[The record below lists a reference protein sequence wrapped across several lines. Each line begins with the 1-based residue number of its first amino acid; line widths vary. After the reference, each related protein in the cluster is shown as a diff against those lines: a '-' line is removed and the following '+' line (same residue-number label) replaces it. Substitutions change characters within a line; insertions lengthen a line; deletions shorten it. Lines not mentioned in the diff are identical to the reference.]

1 MIAKFAAFWGAERS
15 PARSHLAMNTRSL
28 RFPIPQPFSGGMM
41 PLVLGL
47 FAAALGALSVLAP
60 WTIGLL
66 CAIAILVLSA
76 VESNLFLL
84 GVIFL
89 IPVGWSTRISFPLGG
104 GAAHLDFATTA
115 RLIVFVGFF
124 TGRMLRGRLDLRK
137 LWREPLTRATF
148 VLAGVAFAS
157 VIFGGYGLTYG
168 SLRALVRLLSY
179 IGFYLFLVLW
189 VNSRQRLR
197 TVAFMILSSTIL
209 VAVFGIFQEIVGDY
223 TAFWLYLNPPP
234 DLFPPM
240 EHRVPSFLNYS
251 NSLAGYLN
259 LVLPFALAGC
269 FLGKENWKRL
279 SAWTVGLGTV
289 TLACTQSVGGLV
301 AFSCVIV
308 AAAYAF
314 IKSRPRR
321 ALLLVGVLV
330 FALGF
335 YAARETLNP
344 AHVEASVGY
353 DAGTRLILWDTAWNL
368 FVHSPIIGV
377 GWGNFVE
384 IYGSYLS
391 SFPWIPPGVFE
402 AHNIYLQF
410 LAETGVV
417 GFTVFFLFIFRAWRQ
432 GLRQLRFA
440 RDVFD
445 KALGFGVLGAIITM
459 LVHGIVDFLFQAS
472 NQFGTLF
479 WALVALLV
487 VSVRLQGETTDGSLG
502 LSSAR
507 G

>member
-1 MIAKFAAFWGAERS
+1 
-15 PARSHLAMNTRSL
+15 
-28 RFPIPQPFSGGMM
+28 MM
-41 PLVLGL
+41 PLILGL
-47 FAAALGALSVLAP
+47 LAAALAALFVLAP
-60 WTIGLL
+60 WGVGLL

-76 VESNLFLL
+76 FECTPFLL

-89 IPVGWSTRISFPLGG
+89 IPVGWSARISFPLGG
-104 GAAHLDFATTA
+104 GAARLDFATTA

-124 TGRMLRGRLDLRK
+124 MGRMLRGQLDFRRLWK
-137 LWREPLTRATF
+137 EPLTRGTLA
-148 VLAGVAFAS
+148 LAGAAFAS
-157 VIFGGYGLTYG
+157 VILGGYGLTYG

-179 IGFYLFLVLW
+179 IGFYLFLVFW

-223 TAFWLYLNPPP
+223 TAFWLYLNPPE
-234 DLFPPM
+234 DLFLPM

-269 FLGKENWKRL
+269 FLGKGNWKKL
-279 SAWTVGLGTV
+279 SAWTMGLGVV

-301 AFSCVIV
+301 AFGCVIV
-308 AAAYAF
+308 AAGYVF
-314 IKSRPRR
+314 IRSRPKR
-321 ALLLVGVLV
+321 ALLLVGLLVL
-330 FALGF
+330 ALGF

-344 AHVEASVGY
+344 AHIGESVGY
-353 DAGTRLILWDTAWNL
+353 DAATRLLLWDTAWNL

-377 GWGNFVE
+377 GWGNFTE

-391 SFPWIPPGVFE
+391 SFSWIPPGVFE
-402 AHNIYLQF
+402 VHNIYLQF
-410 LAETGVV
+410 LAETGLV

-432 GLRQLRFA
+432 GLRQLRIA
-440 RDVFD
+440 PDVFD
-445 KALGFGVLGAIITM
+445 KALAFGVLGAIMTM
-459 LVHGIVDFLFQAS
+459 LVHGFVDFLFQVS

-479 WALVALLV
+479 WALLALLI
-487 VSVRLQGETTDGSLG
+487 VSARLQSETAGGSLG
-502 LSSAR
+502 VSPAR
-507 G
+507 L

>member
-1 MIAKFAAFWGAERS
+1 
-15 PARSHLAMNTRSL
+15 
-28 RFPIPQPFSGGMM
+28 M
-41 PLVLGL
+41 PLILGL
-47 FAAALGALSVLAP
+47 FAAALGALFVLDP
-60 WTIGLL
+60 WCIGLL
-66 CAIAILVLSA
+66 GAIAILVLSA
-76 VESNLFLL
+76 VESSSFLL

-89 IPVGWSTRISFPLGG
+89 IPVGWSARISFPLGS

-115 RLIVFVGFF
+115 RLIVFVGLFM
-124 TGRMLRGRLDLRK
+124 GRMLRGQLDLRGI
-137 LWREPLTRATF
+137 WREPLTRGTLA
-148 VLAGVAFAS
+148 LAGVAFVS

-168 SLRALVRLLSY
+168 SLRALVRLFSY

-197 TVAFMILSSTIL
+197 AVALMILSYTIL

-223 TAFWLYLNPPP
+223 TTFWLYLNPPP
-234 DLFPPM
+234 DLFQPM

-269 FLGKENWKRL
+269 FLGKENWKKL
-279 SAWTVGLGTV
+279 SAWTVGLGAV
-289 TLACTQSVGGLV
+289 ALACTQSVGGLV
-301 AFSCVIV
+301 AFCCVIV
-308 AAAYAF
+308 VAAYVF

-321 ALLLVGVLV
+321 ALLLVGVLAL
-330 FALGF
+330 ALGF

-344 AHVEASVGY
+344 AHIGTSIGYEAG
-353 DAGTRLILWDTAWNL
+353 ARFLLWDTAWNL

-384 IYGSYLS
+384 IYGSHLS
-391 SFPWIPPGVFE
+391 YFSWIPPGAFE
-402 AHNIYLQF
+402 VHNIYLQF
-410 LAETGVV
+410 LAETGLV
-417 GFTVFFLFIFRAWRQ
+417 GFTVFFLFIFGAWQQ
-432 GLRQLRFA
+432 GLRQLRFS

-445 KALGFGVLGAIITM
+445 KALAFGVLGAIITM
-459 LVHGIVDFLFQAS
+459 LVHGVVDFLFQAS

-479 WALVALLV
+479 WALLALLI
-487 VSVRLQGETTDGSLG
+487 VSARLQGETSGGSLG
-502 LSSAR
+502 VSSAR